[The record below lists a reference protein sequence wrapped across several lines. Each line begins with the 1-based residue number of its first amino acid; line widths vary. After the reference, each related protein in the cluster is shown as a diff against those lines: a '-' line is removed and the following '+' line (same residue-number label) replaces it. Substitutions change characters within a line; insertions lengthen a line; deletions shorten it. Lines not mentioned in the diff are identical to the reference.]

1 MAGFKF
7 GNKAN
12 FGENTTLSGSFQ
24 YVFGSGNS
32 NSADYTMVGG
42 INNTVV
48 STGEENF
55 VWGSGSVISGS
66 NNIVGGQQH
75 ELTNASDH
83 NLIAGTL
90 CSGGLLCDFNLL
102 VGSSNF
108 SSNRGNATWGG
119 NNFNDTDSLGSGYH
133 MVGGRQNTVSGSEYG
148 ITAGRNNLAPGISA
162 FGYGLQIG
170 ESGSTRGPLVGA
182 ISTAAGGFAAKG
194 DAQLTSHV
202 VYRGQTTNNTATVI
216 YNAATSSNKWTLA
229 ANDSVLVKATVV
241 GRKAGDAGQTA
252 AYEVIATFKNQGG
265 TTSIGTTGVT
275 KRVLNEDTGT
285 TNYDATLAA
294 NDTDDTFE
302 LKVTGDTGHNVNWMA
317 NVEVL
322 KLNVA

>member
-12 FGENTTLSGSFQ
+12 FGENSTLSGSFQ

-42 INNTVV
+42 ISNTVV
-48 STGEENF
+48 STGEEGF
-55 VWGSGSVISGS
+55 VWGSG
-66 NNIVGGQQH
+66 
-75 ELTNASDH
+75 
-83 NLIAGTL
+83 
-90 CSGGLLCDFNLL
+90 
-102 VGSSNF
+102 
-108 SSNRGNATWGG
+108 
-119 NNFNDTDSLGSGYH
+119 
-133 MVGGRQNTVSGSEYG
+133 NTVSGSHSAVIGKNNTVMAGGDFNLMAGLDGVIKGNDWNLMVGDENSSAHRGNFTWGRKNINDTDEEGLGYQMVGGSGNTVSGANYG
-148 ITAGRNNLAPGISA
+148 ICVGDDNIAPSNFRGGLQFGRDGLAP
-162 FGYGLQIG
+162 
-170 ESGSTRGPLVGA
+170 ENTCGA
-182 ISTAAGGFAAKG
+182 ITTAAGKFTTNG
-194 DAQLTSHV
+194 DAQLTSHM

-216 YNAATSSNKWTLA
+216 YNMANSTNDWNLA
-229 ANDSVLVKATVV
+229 ANDSILVKATVI

-294 NDTDDTFE
+294 NDTLDTFE

>member
-12 FGENTTLSGSFQ
+12 FGENSTLSGSFQ

-48 STGEENF
+48 SSGEESL
-55 VWGSGSVISGS
+55 VWGKDHVVSGS
-66 NNIVGGQQH
+66 NNMVFGEGHIVPNASDFNIVGGF
-75 ELTNASDH
+75 A
-83 NLIAGTL
+83 
-90 CSGGLLCDFNLL
+90 CSGQYGAMDTNIL
-102 VGSSNF
+102 VGQNCA
-108 SSNRGNATWGG
+108 SSNRGNLTYGRD
-119 NNFNDTDSLGSGYH
+119 NINDWEQLGMGYH
-133 MVGGRQNTVSGSEYG
+133 QVGGRSNTISGSYYG
-148 ITAGRNNLAPGISA
+148 ITVGSGNIGPEEFRC
-162 FGYGLQIG
+162 GLQIG
-170 ESGSTRGPLVGA
+170 QEGLAPNIKAGA
-182 ISTAAGGFAAKG
+182 ITTSAGKFAAVG
-194 DAQLTSHV
+194 DAQLTSHL

-216 YNAATSSNKWTLA
+216 YNNASSTYKWVLA

>member
-12 FGENTTLSGSFQ
+12 FGENSTLSGSFQ

-42 INNTVV
+42 ISNTVV
-48 STGEENF
+48 STGEESF
-55 VWGSGSVISGS
+55 VWGSGNSVSGS
-66 NNIVGGQQH
+66 NNGVFGSSHVVSNAAYNNIIGG
-75 ELTNASDH
+75 
-83 NLIAGTL
+83 AG
-90 CSGGLLCDFNLL
+90 CSGSSGGVDYNIL
-102 VGSSNF
+102 VGSACKST
-108 SSNRGNATWGG
+108 NRGNLTYGR
-119 NNFNDTDSLGSGYH
+119 NNINDTDFNGMGYH
-133 MVGGRQNTVSGSEYG
+133 MVGGSGNTITGSYFG
-148 ITAGRNNLAPGISA
+148 ITVGEDNIGPEEFKS
-162 FGYGLQIG
+162 GLQIG
-170 ESGSTRGPLVGA
+170 ESGSAPNVKTGA
-182 ISTAAGGFAAKG
+182 ITTSAGKFAAVG
-194 DAQLTSHV
+194 DAQLTSHL

-216 YNAATSSNKWTLA
+216 YNTASSSFKWVLA

-317 NVEVL
+317 HVEVM

>member
-12 FGENTTLSGSFQ
+12 FGENSTLSGSFQ

-48 STGEENF
+48 SSGEESL
-55 VWGSGSVISGS
+55 VWGKGHVVSGS
-66 NNIVGGQQH
+66 NNMVFGEGHIVP
-75 ELTNASDH
+75 NASDFS
-83 NLIAGTL
+83 LVGGYL
-90 CSGGLLCDFNLL
+90 CSGQYGLTDYNIL
-102 VGSSNF
+102 VGNNCV
-108 SSNRGNATWGG
+108 SSNRGNFTYGR
-119 NNFNDTDSLGSGYH
+119 NNSNDWEALGMGYH
-133 MVGGRQNTVSGSEYG
+133 QVGGTGNTVSGAYHG
-148 ITAGRNNLAPGISA
+148 ITVGKNNIAPEEFIS
-162 FGYGLQIG
+162 GLQIG
-170 ESGSTRGPLVGA
+170 ESGSAPNTKVGG
-182 ISTAAGGFAAKG
+182 ITTASGRFAAHG
-194 DAQLTSHV
+194 DAQLTSHL

-216 YNAATSSNKWTLA
+216 NNSGSATYKWVLA

-322 KLNVA
+322 KLSVA